1 MSPYIQAD
9 PMPLCLPLL
18 TLLMQVVVQ
27 DEFDATSNCT
37 LFAPKLFPELNPGED
52 RIFEQLTY
60 TTCLNGTAEEKS
72 KPLTILLWDG
82 GASWSKNSLQSG
94 QEVKDCWK
102 FYKNS
107 RVRFLRQRGV
117 RWPTVNSALTKANFK
132 GQTWSFF
139 RGQPLRRPH
148 WKSLMGR

>member
-1 MSPYIQAD
+1 
-9 PMPLCLPLL
+9 MPLCLPLL

-27 DEFDATSNCT
+27 GEFDATSNCT

-82 GASWSKNSLQSG
+82 GANWSKNSIQSG
-94 QEVKDCWK
+94 REVKDCWK

-107 RVRFLRQRGV
+107 RVRYLRKRGV
-117 RWPTVNSALTKANFK
+117 RWTTVSSALTKENLK
-132 GQTWSFF
+132 GPTWSFL
-139 RGQPLRRPH
+139 REQPLRRPH

>member
-1 MSPYIQAD
+1 
-9 PMPLCLPLL
+9 MPLCLPLL
-18 TLLMQVVVQ
+18 ILLMQVGVQ

-37 LFAPKLFPELNPGED
+37 LFAPQLFPELNPGED

-94 QEVKDCWK
+94 QEVKDC
-102 FYKNS
+102 
-107 RVRFLRQRGV
+107 
-117 RWPTVNSALTKANFK
+117 
-132 GQTWSFF
+132 
-139 RGQPLRRPH
+139 
-148 WKSLMGR
+148 

>member
-1 MSPYIQAD
+1 
-9 PMPLCLPLL
+9 MPLCLPLL
-18 TLLMQVVVQ
+18 ILLMQVGVQ

-60 TTCLNGTAEEKS
+60 TTCLNGTTEEKS

-94 QEVKDCWK
+94 QEVKECWK
-102 FYKNS
+102 FYKNLG
-107 RVRFLRQRGV
+107 VRYLRQRGV
-117 RWPTVNSALTKANFK
+117 RWTTVSSALTKENLK
-132 GQTWSFF
+132 GRTWSFF
-139 RGQPLRRPH
+139 RGQPLRRLP

>member
-1 MSPYIQAD
+1 MIRELRRNVTFIFKLTQC
-9 PMPLCLPLL
+9 LCVFLFKPFLKV
-18 TLLMQVVVQ
+18 QVGVQ

-82 GASWSKNSLQSG
+82 GASWSENSLQSG
-94 QEVKDCWK
+94 QEVK
-102 FYKNS
+102 
-107 RVRFLRQRGV
+107 
-117 RWPTVNSALTKANFK
+117 
-132 GQTWSFF
+132 
-139 RGQPLRRPH
+139 
-148 WKSLMGR
+148 